1 MVMLSLPEPKTD
13 DMTRIPGLFRR
24 WELAELILPGQSYHI
39 EAAGKADDGTPLF
52 AVFRGVASDAAG
64 LAE

>member
-1 MVMLSLPEPKTD
+1 MLNLPEPEMD

-39 EAAGKADDGTPLF
+39 EAAGLSDDGTPLF
-52 AVFRGVASDAAG
+52 AVYSGATPGAIG
-64 LAE
+64 LPA